1 MQDDI
6 AVFLCERSGNMAR
19 PWCEA
24 GIKCVTVDLQPATW
38 VHPNR
43 THIVRDVKV
52 MAHSIATWNVR
63 FIAAFPPCTHLSSS
77 GARWWKDKGLR
88 ALIEGL
94 ELVEA
99 CREICEGSGA
109 PYMIENPIG
118 RLATCWRQPDYS
130 FHPVHYAGYA
140 ADPEGD
146 EYTKKTCLWT
156 GNGFI
161 MPDRKPGHP
170 TLGSK
175 MHRLSPSADRAD
187 QRSETPIGFATAVFQ
202 ANQKRIK
209 VVSRAKAGA
218 A

>member
-1 MQDDI
+1 MQDDV

-24 GIKCVTVDLQPATW
+24 GIKCVTVDLQPAIW
-38 VHPNR
+38 GHLNR
-43 THIVRDVKV
+43 VHIVRDV
-52 MAHSIATWNVR
+52 MAPSVASWNVR

-77 GARWWKDKGLR
+77 GARWWQDKGLR

-94 ELVEA
+94 EVVEA
-99 CREICEGSGA
+99 CREICEASGV

-118 RLATCWRQPDYS
+118 RLATCWRPPDYS

-140 ADPEGD
+140 PEPEDD

-156 GNGFI
+156 GNGFV

-175 MHRLSPSADRAD
+175 MHRLSPSEDRAD
-187 QRSETPIGFATAVFQ
+187 QRSETPLGFAYAVFQ
-202 ANQKRIK
+202 ANTK

-218 A
+218 AR